1 LGDGSS
7 LLPIDPNRFSTGDLG
22 WADGTGHLF
31 LVGRKS
37 SLVHVADVVVDPA
50 VVEAVITGIP
60 GIKDAAVVGIADQ
73 AGHGR
78 VKAVVVAEGITGDQ
92 VIRHCRER
100 LPATHVPQAVEFRT
114 QIPRTVAGKTLR
126 RLLR

>member
-1 LGDGSS
+1 
-7 LLPIDPNRFSTGDLG
+7 
-22 WADGTGHLF
+22 
-31 LVGRKS
+31 
-37 SLVHVADVVVDPA
+37 
-50 VVEAVITGIP
+50 
-60 GIKDAAVVGIADQ
+60 
-73 AGHGR
+73 

-92 VIRHCRER
+92 IIGHCRER